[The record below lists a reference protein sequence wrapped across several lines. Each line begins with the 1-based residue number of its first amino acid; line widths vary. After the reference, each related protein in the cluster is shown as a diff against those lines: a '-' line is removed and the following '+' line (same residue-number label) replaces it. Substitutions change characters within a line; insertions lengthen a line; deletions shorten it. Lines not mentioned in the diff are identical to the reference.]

1 MKFFSNA
8 SKYKQTFSA
17 LVIYIFWVLSF
28 AFYSFISEEK
38 ALYKAIDQ
46 QLVEAAQIIPLLL
59 SENLHHARVTKADL
73 TQEADIANRLKLSAY
88 TDKNNIVYIYTL
100 ILQNNKI
107 FFTSSSATV
116 EERSTQE
123 GLTAFFDHYDDVDPR
138 VYAVFKNK
146 QQTFIEYSDQWGT
159 FRSVFM
165 PLSAKDGSYY
175 IAAADIAIDHIQAQ
189 LREHLHR
196 TLVIALLFLV
206 FAYPIYF
213 TATKKIKRL
222 AAGLAQTVQEQTTE
236 LASKTERLQL
246 AMLASKQGWF
256 DLDILSGT
264 VIVSDEYPRLI
275 GYDPSTFNSS
285 LQEWQNNIH
294 PDERHAVMRAFQ
306 ESLVSKEPREMEYRR
321 RHKEG
326 GWVWIHTIGQVVAW
340 DEQNRPCR
348 MVGIHTDITERKRS
362 EQILRTLAESGS
374 AIDGDVMQ
382 HIVSELA
389 TSHNVRYAFIACF
402 DDNSTDRVTT
412 LVLWANNQFVA
423 NFSYDMEDTPCQLI
437 TQQKVVFYPDNI
449 QQLFPKDLMLVDMSA
464 VSYLGVP
471 LKNSHNEVL
480 GLLAMIDDKPM
491 AENMYQLELLGS
503 LAVRLVIELERRQ
516 AETQLKL
523 SSQVFKAAHEGI
535 VITDV
540 SGVVVD
546 VNPAFCDI
554 TGYSREEVIG
564 EKPSILSSG
573 KHDHEFFVEMWDTL
587 ISQGFW
593 RGELWNRKKNG
604 ELYAELL
611 TISATVNNMGKTQN
625 YIGMFS
631 DITRSKAQQKT
642 LEMMAHY
649 DVLTGLPN
657 RSLFADRYQQA
668 IAHSKRTKTLL
679 AVCFLDL
686 DEFKPVND
694 NYGHLVGDQLL
705 IKVAERI
712 KTQLRAE
719 DTVAR
724 MGGDEFT
731 LLLGDISTQEQCE
744 QMLARLHRS
753 LAHSFVVE
761 GQEMLISASSGI
773 TLYPRDDADLDT
785 LLRHADQAMYKA
797 KLAGRNQYKFF
808 DFAEDQQLV
817 DKQQRLQEVQRAL
830 LQGEMHLYYQ
840 PKVNMRT
847 GEVFGVEA
855 LIRWLH
861 PQKGLIPPLD
871 FLPIL
876 EGTEIENQLDEW
888 VITTALQQLDT
899 WQSLGLNLEV
909 SVNISAY
916 HLQSLS
922 FIKVLTTALERHPEV
937 DSNYFQLEILESS
950 ALGDLSAIRNIVAA
964 CRHQLGLHIAL
975 DDFGTGYSSLTHLR
989 NLSANVLKIDQ
1000 SFVKNVLDNA
1010 NDFAI
1015 IEGVIGLASA
1025 FNRDII
1031 AEGVETL
1038 EHGLILLAMGCEQA
1052 QGYGIAKPMP
1062 ANEILAWIKDY
1073 IPKQKWIHYDVLP
1086 KTPIAKK
1093 IILFQLCLERWYNL
1107 FAHNIKSAPD
1117 GAKNWPVMTQSKC
1130 HHAIRFKQIR
1140 QEPLINQEWLRKINK
1155 DYELFQRTANDLFNQ
1170 YMRGD
1175 IAGAIGGL
1183 DELSKIYQ
1191 LMIVRLE
1198 NELA

>member
-1 MKFFSNA
+1 MKLFSNA
-8 SKYKQTFSA
+8 GKYKQTFSA
-17 LVIYIFWVLSF
+17 LVLYVFWVIGF

-46 QLVEAAQIIPLLL
+46 QLVEAAQITPLLL
-59 SENLHHARVTKADL
+59 SENLHHAKVTEGDL
-73 TQEADIANRLKLSAY
+73 TQEADIANMFKLSAY

-107 FFTSSSATV
+107 FFTSSSATAK
-116 EERSTQE
+116 ERSTKE
-123 GLTAFFDHYDDVDPR
+123 GLTVFFDHYDDVDPR

-146 QQTFIEYSDQWGT
+146 QQIFIEYSDQWGT

-175 IAAADIAIDHIQAQ
+175 IAGADIAIDHIQTQ
-189 LREHLHR
+189 LREHLYR
-196 TLVIALLFLV
+196 TLIIALLFLV

-256 DLDILSGT
+256 DVDILSST
-264 VIVSDEYPRLI
+264 VTVSDEYPRLL
-275 GYDPSTFNSS
+275 GYEPSALHFS
-285 LQEWQNNIH
+285 LQEWQKNIH
-294 PDERHAVMRAFQ
+294 PDDRQAVVRTFH
-306 ESLVSKEPREMEYRR
+306 ESVAGKKTREKEYRR

-326 GWVWIHTIGQVVAW
+326 RWVWIHSIGQVVAW
-340 DEQNRPCR
+340 DEQNRPSR
-348 MVGIHTDITERKRS
+348 IVGIHTDITERKRS
-362 EQILRTLAESGS
+362 ELILRTLAESGS
-374 AIDGDVMQ
+374 AIDGDVIQ

-402 DDNSTDRVTT
+402 DENRTEQATT
-412 LVLWANNQFVA
+412 IVLWANNQFIT
-423 NFSYDMEDTPCQLI
+423 NFSYDTEGTPCQLV
-437 TQQKVVFYPDNI
+437 TQQDVVFYPDNI
-449 QQLFPKDLMLVDMSA
+449 QQLFPKDLMLVDMKA
-464 VSYLGVP
+464 ISYLGVP
-471 LKNSHNEVL
+471 LKNNDNEVL

-491 AENMYQLELLGS
+491 AEDMYKLELLGS
-503 LAVRLVIELERRQ
+503 LATRLVIELERRQ

-535 VITDV
+535 AITDV

-546 VNPAFCDI
+546 VNPAFCNI
-554 TGYSREEVIG
+554 TGYSREEAIG
-564 EKPSILSSG
+564 RKPSILSSG
-573 KHDHEFFVEMWDTL
+573 KHAPEFFEEMWSTL

-611 TISATVNNMGKTQN
+611 TISAIVNNVGKTQH

-631 DITRSKAQQKT
+631 DITRSKKQQKT

-657 RSLFADRYQQA
+657 RSLFVDRYQQA

-705 IKVAERI
+705 VKVAERI
-712 KTQLRAE
+712 TAQLRAE

-731 LLLGDISTQEQCE
+731 LLLGNISTPEQCE

-753 LAHSFVVE
+753 LAHAFVVE

-817 DKQQRLQEVQRAL
+817 DKQQRIQEIQSAL

-847 GEVFGVEA
+847 GAVFGVEA

-861 PQKGLIPPLD
+861 PEKGLIPPLD

-876 EGTEIENQLDEW
+876 EGTELENQLGEW
-888 VITTALQQLDT
+888 VITTALQQLDA

-909 SVNISAY
+909 SVNISSY

-922 FIKVLTTALERHPEV
+922 FIKVLTAVLERHPSV
-937 DSNYFQLEILESS
+937 GSNYFQLEILESS

-989 NLSANVLKIDQ
+989 NLSANILKIDQ
-1000 SFVKNVLDNA
+1000 SFVKNVLDDA

-1062 ANEILAWIKDY
+1062 ANEVLIWVKNY
-1073 IPKQKWIHYDVLP
+1073 IPKQKWKNYEVLL
-1086 KTPIAKK
+1086 KTPTAKK
-1093 IILFQLCLERWYNL
+1093 IILFQLCLERWYNI
-1107 FAHNIKSAPD
+1107 FAHNIQSAPD
-1117 GAKNWPVMTQSKC
+1117 EPKNWPVMTQHKC
-1130 HHAIRFKQIR
+1130 HHVIRFKQIR
-1140 QEPLINQEWLRKINK
+1140 QESLFNQEWLRKINK
-1155 DYELFQRTANDLFNQ
+1155 DYELFQQTAHDLFNQ
-1170 YMRGD
+1170 YMRSD
-1175 IAGAIGGL
+1175 IAGALTGL

-1191 LMIVRLE
+1191 LIIVQLE